1 MGSPPTDPQRP
12 PDDDRRI
19 ENATTKPD
27 EAGSAPAGGYGRAV
41 GSSPRPG
48 SDASDRTVRYLMGP
62 TAFCAY
68 SGPEAKFRRKSFIF
82 GLALSNFPLG
92 LWNNPEF

>member
-27 EAGSAPAGGYGRAV
+27 EAGSARAG
-41 GSSPRPG
+41 SLTDEPSDPPPRPG

-62 TAFCAY
+62 TAFCA
-68 SGPEAKFRRKSFIF
+68 
-82 GLALSNFPLG
+82 
-92 LWNNPEF
+92 